1 MKKKSRH
8 RLNEMKENEA
18 KRKNAEVGT
27 TTLSG
32 LPVFGKTLECIKD
45 RHGLLQDQHND
56 TGLFIDTRA
65 FTPSAGEPF
74 HTYIYRRCSRTFTEE
89 NYHEI

>member
-18 KRKNAEVGT
+18 KRKSAEVDT

-45 RHGLLQDQHND
+45 RHGLLQGGFEAFGPIFTITLLNRRAVVLIGPEYQQ
-56 TGLFIDTRA
+56 LF
-65 FTPSAGEPF
+65 
-74 HTYIYRRCSRTFTEE
+74 FTEP
-89 NYHEI
+89 